1 MPMVPS
7 QTTVD
12 SPVDS
17 VDYMKSRAARKQHD
31 QIVDWT
37 KKQFSRMKEDRAFI
51 ERQWYINL
59 AFFYGKQH
67 VQFRR
72 TGSMVNS
79 NVSMLWVPP
88 APSWRVRAVINK
100 VRPTIRTEIAQLTN
114 NKPNATVVPASA
126 EERDMY
132 AAMAAEQI
140 WENLSS
146 TKDFDAIIE
155 RAVWWN
161 QVCGNGYIKQWW
173 DFETGKLEIPNTA
186 TLDPSTGQMVSKKQ
200 GKICFA
206 SETPFHVFVPDLL
219 QQELEEQPYMIHAQL
234 KPADWIKVRYKDA
247 LKGKDPK
254 TQETTGREIFEA
266 AFMNL
271 VGAPSTQKQNSVL
284 LMECYIKPGQVEF
297 APEGGFYTILGDTII
312 QNQVGLPF
320 SHGEYPFSKLDHI
333 PSGKYY
339 STSSIEDLIPLQK
352 EYNRKF
358 SQIVENAN
366 RMAKL
371 QLMAERG
378 AVDARKMTTE
388 PGQLIEYNPGYNKPE
403 AAPAPPLP
411 AYVPQIMDRIITDW
425 NDLSGQHEV
434 THGQV
439 PPGVTAATAISFLQ
453 ERDETKL
460 SPTFASL
467 ERSIEKTARQALVLV
482 HDYWVVE
489 DVVKVTG
496 PEGYFDSMT
505 FKGSD
510 LANNLDIRIEAG
522 TALPTS
528 KAARQAFILDMMK
541 MGFIK
546 PEDGLEV
553 LDMGGL
559 SKIYE
564 RIQVDRRQA
573 QRENLRMSKATP
585 DFLAQ
590 YAQQNQQLMDQ
601 NPYHFGAD
609 PVTQTDP
616 MTGAETPVIGP
627 DGQPQTQPKQPPLIV
642 SVNSYD
648 NHQAHVLYHNNYR
661 KSQAFEMLP
670 EETKQLF
677 EAHVNEHIAAM
688 GQETVT
694 MNPRAAANLPPTDPY
709 MAAAAGQSQPGQPSQ
724 NGNNGSQP
732 PGPAPMPDL
741 AAIGG

>member
-1 MPMVPS
+1 MTAMIS
-7 QTTVD
+7 QTDQVD
-12 SPVDS
+12 F
-17 VDYMKSRAARKQHD
+17 MKSRAAKRQHD
-31 QIVDWT
+31 QIVDWS
-37 KKQFSRMKEDRAFI
+37 KKQFWRMKEDRAFI
-51 ERQWYINL
+51 ERQWYVNL
-59 AFFYGKQH
+59 AFFYGKQY
-67 VQFRR
+67 VAFRR
-72 TGSMVNS
+72 TSSVMNPNTS
-79 NVSMLWVPP
+79 LLWIPP

-100 VRPTIRTEIAQLTN
+100 IRPTIRTEIAQLTN

-132 AAMAAEQI
+132 AAMAGEQI

-146 TKDFDAIIE
+146 TKTFGAVLE
-155 RAVWWN
+155 RAIWWN
-161 QVCGNGYIKQWW
+161 QVCGNGYLKTWW
-173 DFETGKLEIPNTA
+173 DFNVGKTEVP
-186 TLDPSTGQMVSKKQ
+186 DSGGKKMGEVQ
-200 GKICFA
+200 FC
-206 SETPFHVFVPDLL
+206 SETPFHIFVPDLL
-219 QQELEEQPYMIHAQL
+219 QQEIEEQPYVIHAQL
-234 KPADWIKVRYKDA
+234 KPAEWIKVRYGDA
-247 LKGKDPK
+247 LKGKDVK
-254 TQETTGREIFEA
+254 TQETTGREIFES
-266 AFMNL
+266 AFLNI
-271 VGAPSTQKQNSVL
+271 VGAPSTMKQHMVL
-284 LMECYIKPGQVEF
+284 LLECYIKPDQHSLF
-297 APEGGFYTILGDTII
+297 PEGGMYTILGDTII
-312 QNQVGLPF
+312 QNFVGMPY
-320 SHGEYPFSKLDHI
+320 SHKKYPFAKLDHI

-339 STSSIEDLIPLQK
+339 ATSSIEDLVPLQK

-411 AYVPQIMDRIITDW
+411 AYVPQIMDRIINDW

-467 ERSIEKTARQALVLV
+467 ERAIEKTAGMTLVLV
-482 HDYWVVE
+482 HDYWTVE
-489 DVVKVTG
+489 ETVQVTG
-496 PEGYFDSMT
+496 PEGSFDSMT

-522 TALPTS
+522 SSLPTS

-541 MGFIK
+541 LGFIK

-559 SKIYE
+559 AKIYE

-585 DFLAQ
+585 DYLTE
-590 YAQQNQQLMDQ
+590 YTQQNQDMINQDP
-601 NPYHFGAD
+601 NHFGTD
-609 PVTQTDP
+609 PVVDP
-616 MTGAETPVIGP
+616 MTGQPAVDPMT
-627 DGQPQTQPKQPPLIV
+627 GQPQTQPKQPPLIV
-642 SVNSYD
+642 STNTWD
-648 NHQAHVLYHNNYR
+648 NHEAHILYHNNYR

-670 EETKQLF
+670 EETRQLF
-677 EAHVNEHIAAM
+677 EAHVQEHIAAM
-688 GQETVT
+688 GMESVT
-694 MNPRAAANLPPTDPY
+694 MQPRAAAGLPPMDPY
-709 MAAAAGQSQPGQPSQ
+709 SAAAGQDQGQQ
-724 NGNNGSQP
+724 QGNGNGQP
-732 PGPAPMPDL
+732 PGPMPMPQL
-741 AAIGG
+741 AGG

>member
-1 MPMVPS
+1 MTS
-7 QTTVD
+7 TEIN
-12 SPVDS
+12 S
-17 VDYMKSRAARKQHD
+17 VDYMESRAAKKQHD
-31 QIVDWT
+31 KLVDWT
-37 KKQFSRMKEDRAFI
+37 KKQFWRMKEDRPFI
-51 ERQWYINL
+51 ERQWYLNL
-59 AFFYGKQH
+59 AFLYGKQY
-67 VQFRR
+67 VQFRK
-72 TGSMVNS
+72 TGSLVNQ
-79 NVSMLWVPP
+79 NVSMLWIPP

-100 VRPTIRTEIAQLTN
+100 IRPTIRTEIAQLTN

-140 WENLSS
+140 WENLS
-146 TKDFDAIIE
+146 TTNTFDAVIE
-155 RAVWWN
+155 RAVFWN

-173 DFETGKLEIPNTA
+173 DFNAGKLDIPDTEMM
-186 TLDPSTGQMVSKKQ
+186 DPQTGQINSKKQ
-200 GKICFA
+200 GEICFT

-234 KPADWIKVRYKDA
+234 KPVDWVKVRYKKE
-247 LKGKDPK
+247 LKGKDVK
-254 TQETTGREIFEA
+254 TQETTGREIFES
-266 AFMNL
+266 AFLNL
-271 VGAPSTQKQNSVL
+271 IGAPSTQKQHSVL
-284 LMECYIKPGQVEF
+284 LLECYVKPNQVEML
-297 APEGGFYTILGDTII
+297 PEGGFYTILGDTVI
-312 QNQVGLPF
+312 QNQVGLPYK
-320 SHGEYPFSKLDHI
+320 HGEYPFSKLDHI

-425 NDLSGQHEV
+425 NDISGQHEI

-460 SPTFASL
+460 SPTFSSL
-467 ERSIEKTARQALVLV
+467 ERAIEKTARQTLVLV

-522 TALPTS
+522 SSLPTS
-528 KAARQAFILDMMK
+528 KAARQSFILDMMK
-541 MGFIK
+541 LGFIK
-546 PEDGLEV
+546 PDDGLEV

-559 SKIYE
+559 AKIYE
-564 RIQVDRRQA
+564 RIQVDRRQS

-590 YAQQNQQLMDQ
+590 YAQQNQDMLDQ
-601 NPYHFGAD
+601 DPFHFGAD
-609 PVTQTDP
+609 PVMTTDP
-616 MTGAETPVIGP
+616 VTGVEVPVMGL
-627 DGQPQTQPKQPPLIV
+627 DGEPQTQPKQPPLIV

-648 NHQAHVLYHNNYR
+648 NHEAHILYHNNYR
-661 KSQAFEMLP
+661 KSQAYEMLP

-677 EAHVNEHIAAM
+677 EAHVSEHLSAM

-694 MNPRAAANLPPTDPY
+694 MNPRAAAGLPPMDPY
-709 MAAAAGQSQPGQPSQ
+709 LMAQQGQQ
-724 NGNNGSQP
+724 NGNNGQQQP

-741 AAIGG
+741 AATGG